1 MKKLFIFLFVNVVF
15 SALIAIK
22 YFLVP
27 GVSLNSFSI
36 VFAIFAVLSQAFI
49 FYLLLSIICF
59 FLFNK
64 TKGLSK
70 LFANLLLALI
80 FGCSLIVIYID
91 TITFEQY
98 RFHINQSVLSLVL
111 SGQVVDFSF
120 ATYLLI
126 TVLVIAV
133 ILIEYIILCLID
145 YYLKTTTITKPK
157 WIKKTLFLFL
167 VSLFISNI
175 SYMIS
180 AYYAYT
186 PIIIIKEYIPH
197 YYPLTSKKIM
207 GIFDKDGLQK
217 NIRTTVNFN
226 SNVKYPK
233 QTLQLATNKTP
244 TNIIFIVLDSWRYD
258 TFNEDNTPNT
268 YQFVKQHNGVIF
280 DNHYSTGNA
289 TRTGIFG
296 LFYGI
301 PGTYWQSFFNN
312 SIPSLF
318 VTTLQKQ
325 NYNIGIFSSAKISA
339 PEFDRTAFVTIE
351 NLRISSQGNSTSERD
366 SNLTKD
372 WLAWFKNR
380 DTTRPTFS
388 FLFYD
393 QPHGYDFLK
402 NIPLKYQPISDI
414 NYLSLSNDTDPQP
427 IFNRY
432 KMSVYSVDYLL
443 QDVYTELEKSGTL
456 DNTLIIITGDH
467 SQEMNDNHLG
477 FWGHNGNYTDAQTKV
492 PFIVIGSNGTE
503 QLQLSENAT
512 NHVLTSHED
521 VVPSLMKHYLSVTNN
536 INDYSTGYDLFSP
549 IANRRWLLMS
559 NYSSYA
565 VRTPSNIYLV
575 NSVGFSHYMDQY
587 NKVVDDKPN
596 YQYIHQALNNM
607 KYFYEH

>member
-1 MKKLFIFLFVNVVF
+1 MKKIFIFLFTNVLLA
-15 SALIAIK
+15 SLIAIK

-27 GVSLNSFSI
+27 GASFNLISI
-36 VFAIFAVLSQAFI
+36 IFICLALPCQAFI
-49 FYLLLSIICF
+49 FYLILSFICTLLFINIKWVPR
-59 FLFNK
+59 FLQNI
-64 TKGLSK
+64 GL
-70 LFANLLLALI
+70 AII
-80 FGCSLIVIYID
+80 FGSSLILIYID
-91 TITFEQY
+91 TVTFEQY

-111 SGQVVDFSF
+111 SGQVVDFSM
-120 ATYLLI
+120 ATYLLMI
-126 TVLVIAV
+126 VLVISV
-133 ILIEYIILCLID
+133 FLIEFILLCLID
-145 YYLKTTTITKPK
+145 KYLKIRKNQ
-157 WIKKTLFLFL
+157 IKGLKYPFIFIIL
-167 VSLFISNI
+167 SLLISNI
-175 SYMIS
+175 GYMIA
-180 AYYAYT
+180 AYYAYS
-186 PIIIIKEYIPH
+186 PVVIVREYIPQ

-217 NIRTTVNFN
+217 NIRTKINFE

-233 QTLQLATNKTP
+233 QPLTISKNDNP

-268 YQFVKQHNGVIF
+268 YEFVKQHNGIIF

-318 VTTLQKQ
+318 VTTLQKE

-351 NLRISSQGNSTSERD
+351 NLRINSEGKSSAERD
-366 SNLTKD
+366 KNLTKD
-372 WLAWFKNR
+372 WLEWFKKR
-380 DTTRPTFS
+380 DVTRPTFS

-393 QPHGYDFLK
+393 QPHAYEFLD
-402 NIPLKYQPISDI
+402 NLELKYQPVSDI
-414 NYLSLSNDTDPQP
+414 NYLSLNNNTDPTP

-443 QDVYTELEKSGTL
+443 KQVYAELEQSGTL
-456 DNTLIIITGDH
+456 NNTLIIITGDH
-467 SQEMNDNHLG
+467 SQEMNDNRMG

-492 PFIVIGSNGTE
+492 PFIFIGAKGDNE
-503 QLQLSENAT
+503 KQLADNA
-512 NHVLTSHED
+512 NRNVLTSHED
-521 VVPSLMKHYLSVTNN
+521 IVPTLMKHYLSVSNDTH
-536 INDYSTGYDLFSP
+536 DYSTGYDLIQP
-549 IANRRWLLMS
+549 INDRHWLLMS
-559 NYSSYA
+559 NYSTYA
-565 VRTPSNIYLV
+565 VKTPTNIYMV
-575 NSVGFSHYMDQY
+575 NSIGMGQYMDEH
-587 NKVVDDKPN
+587 NKLVSETPN